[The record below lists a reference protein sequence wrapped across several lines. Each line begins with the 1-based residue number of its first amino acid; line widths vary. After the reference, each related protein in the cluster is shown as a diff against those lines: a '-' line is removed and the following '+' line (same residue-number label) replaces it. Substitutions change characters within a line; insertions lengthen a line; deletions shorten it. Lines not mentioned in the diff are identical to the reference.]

1 MKILHIDS
9 GIFVEQSVSRKISRE
24 IVAHLTAQQSAEV
37 THRDVVVNPI
47 PHLDA
52 ETLLS
57 NEDPLSDEL
66 IAELHAADIL
76 VIGAPMYNFTIPT
89 QLKAWLDRV
98 LKAGKT
104 FKYTEQGSVGL
115 LSGKTVYIASG
126 RGGIYSKGDAAA
138 LDHQES
144 YLRHVLAFIGITDVH
159 VIRAEGVNL
168 GDESRQQA
176 LAAAEEAVAEL

>member
-9 GIFVEQSVSRKISRE
+9 GIFVEQSVSRKISRD
-24 IVAHLTAQQSAEV
+24 IVAHLTRNTNAEV

-52 ETLLS
+52 ETLLAEQ
-57 NEDPLSDEL
+57 NPLSDEL
-66 IAELHAADIL
+66 LAEIQAADVL

-98 LKAGKT
+98 LKAGVT
-104 FKYTEQGSVGL
+104 FKYTEQGPEGL
-115 LSGKTVYIASG
+115 LKGKTAYIASG
-126 RGGIYSKGDAAA
+126 RGGVYSQGEAAA

-144 YLRHVLAFIGITDVH
+144 YLRNALAFIGITDVH
-159 VIRAEGVNL
+159 VVRAEGVNL
-168 GDESRQQA
+168 GDEPRQQA
-176 LAAAEEAVAEL
+176 LAAAEEAVAAL